1 MLPKVTGSSARAI
14 KDFSIPGRETSLRA
28 LRPGRCLNWK
38 WYGKTGKFSSGHLK
52 TVNETIMPDFR
63 FSQNQA
69 SPAKTNSIMAGIIFM
84 LIINISV
91 QIWLLFGALNNA
103 LQDNLFFAIATFAGS
118 AALALFSFWIL
129 RFLPDPLK
137 SESKK

>member
-1 MLPKVTGSSARAI
+1 
-14 KDFSIPGRETSLRA
+14 
-28 LRPGRCLNWK
+28 
-38 WYGKTGKFSSGHLK
+38 
-52 TVNETIMPDFR
+52 MPDFR

-69 SPAKTNSIMAGIIFM
+69 SPAKTNIIMAGIIFM

-103 LQDNLFFAIATFAGS
+103 LQDNLFFAVATFAGS
-118 AALALFSFWIL
+118 AVLALFSFWIL

>member
-1 MLPKVTGSSARAI
+1 
-14 KDFSIPGRETSLRA
+14 
-28 LRPGRCLNWK
+28 
-38 WYGKTGKFSSGHLK
+38 
-52 TVNETIMPDFR
+52 MPDFR

-69 SPAKTNSIMAGIIFM
+69 NPAKTNIIMAGIIFI
-84 LIINISV
+84 LIINVSV

-103 LQDNLFFAIATFAGS
+103 LQDNLFFAIATFTGS
-118 AALALFSFWIL
+118 VVLALFSFWIL